1 MSCNEHE
8 ANAGMARGQQ
18 RHGTTAVEP
27 MLAWAWELMLG
38 MFMEQMM
45 PWTAVGMELM
55 PAWAWPGMG
64 AWT

>member
-1 MSCNEHE
+1 
-8 ANAGMARGQQ
+8 MARGQQ

-64 AWT
+64 AWS

>member
-38 MFMEQMM
+38 MSKEPLM
-45 PWTAVGMELM
+45 PCTAVVMELM
-55 PAWAWPGMG
+55 AA
-64 AWT
+64 